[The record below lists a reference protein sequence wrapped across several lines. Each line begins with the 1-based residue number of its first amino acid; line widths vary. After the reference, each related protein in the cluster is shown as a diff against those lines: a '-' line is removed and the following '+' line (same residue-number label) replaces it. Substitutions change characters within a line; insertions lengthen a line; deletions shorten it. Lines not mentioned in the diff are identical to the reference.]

1 MQKTL
6 PSINYLNIIV
16 DSLPTKLNII
26 WRSLVDM
33 KKVIN
38 ALKWLKNN
46 NRHYSNI
53 VINEN
58 LQNPVEDVTENIFF
72 QEEKNDDNR
81 IDDDKCS
88 LLLHHDRDYIISNNY
103 SVININDD
111 VDKWSDIEKYS
122 SKKINDEP
130 FSSNHVDLDHF
141 CYPHLFPHGSGNL
154 LCNQY

>member
-1 MQKTL
+1 M
-6 PSINYLNIIV
+6 

-88 LLLHHDRDYIISNNY
+88 LLLHHDRD
-103 SVININDD
+103 
-111 VDKWSDIEKYS
+111 
-122 SKKINDEP
+122 
-130 FSSNHVDLDHF
+130 
-141 CYPHLFPHGSGNL
+141 
-154 LCNQY
+154 